1 MKKIL
6 PLSLF
11 LAATALASTNAMAI
25 NVART
30 YTVAEGNGLGS
41 GTTPV
46 GRWNLLFLQELP
58 PSGANFLGS
67 CQYLV
72 QWTNNANQGLSQQCT
87 IDERKDLGHLS
98 CMQNSRINF
107 FTQITRAGQPRFATP
122 FSWNPSHP
130 VAPAF
135 APCGGW
141 DRFQQAV
148 TVNLMVLSEL
158 PSVGGIVASGVIQ
171 TTGAS
176 PALTSLIV
184 RG

>member
-1 MKKIL
+1 MGVIEMKKIL

-46 GRWNLLFLQELP
+46 GRWNLLFLQEIP

-72 QWTNNANQGLSQQCT
+72 QWTNNANQACRSSAPST
-87 IDERKDLGHLS
+87 SARTS
-98 CMQNSRINF
+98 
-107 FTQITRAGQPRFATP
+107 AT
-122 FSWNPSHP
+122 
-130 VAPAF
+130 
-135 APCGGW
+135 
-141 DRFQQAV
+141 
-148 TVNLMVLSEL
+148 
-158 PSVGGIVASGVIQ
+158 
-171 TTGAS
+171 
-176 PALTSLIV
+176 
-184 RG
+184 